1 VIVLLLIA
9 TLVLAVML
17 TRTKK
22 SLADEQQRSL
32 GLTQQ
37 LTTTAQSHSAEMEQR
52 AQRAVAA
59 SRGSYNGHV
68 AQQAFPY
75 APDNIYNPK
84 DIFHLGGVM
93 DYIVFDGLD
102 EIRNNSRDPRTLSV
116 VFVDVKWGS
125 SRASTVQMAVIEAMN
140 VGRTRGEIWHSQQSA
155 AGGLTYTRREA
166 A

>member
-1 VIVLLLIA
+1 VIVALLIVILI
-9 TLVLAVML
+9 LVIML
-17 TRTKK
+17 TRSKK
-22 SLADEQQRSL
+22 SLTNEQQRSV

-37 LTTTAQSHSAEMEQR
+37 LATTAQSHNAELEQR

-75 APDNIYNPK
+75 SPDNVYNPK

-116 VFVDVKWGS
+116 VFVDVKWGG
-125 SRASTVQMAVIEAMN
+125 SRASNVQMAVIDAMN
-140 VGRTRGEIWHSQQSA
+140 VGRTRGEIWHSRESGT
-155 AGGLTYTRREA
+155 GGLAYTRRETA
-166 A
+166 